1 MGTRHIRCA
10 KRWCAP
16 PGHTVAYHLAP
27 PRPREQAVIVA
38 KLTNLRER
46 LPSGAAEP
54 VGVDPPGQAA
64 SDPVPAFRPDLVRRP
79 SLVGRLAAASDRPL
93 VVITAPAGYGKTTLL
108 SEWAEQDTRPF
119 VWLSLEHRRRARAPL
134 AEMIAALTGVLVRA
148 KPFVLVLDGAHL
160 VRPRMLHDTIEGLLP
175 ELTPGAQVVLS
186 GRREPS
192 LALGRFRTRRQ
203 LIELGAGDLSM
214 SPGEAAAL
222 LRATGLELEFA
233 TVQRL
238 ERITEGWPAGLY
250 LAALSL
256 LGHDDKAEALARFGG
271 EDHLVAQYL
280 EDEFL
285 TDLSAEAR
293 TLLRSGSVLDHLSGP
308 VCDEVL
314 EREGSGALLAELA
327 RSNLPLA
334 PLDAEHGSYRLH
346 GLLRQSLQAELR
358 RSDRGLAQRLHRRA
372 SAWCAKHDE
381 ADRAIE
387 HAVAAGDAN
396 RAGKLLWAHLPR
408 YLGAGRNETVQH
420 WLACFTAEQIE
431 GCAALALVMAHSH
444 LAAGQLDSAR
454 QWSRVAGAAIERSPA
469 RARSGSLP
477 AGVAIIQAWAARMG
491 AGAMAEDATRAAEL
505 LPDHSPWR
513 ATCCFL
519 RGSADLLRGNRV
531 QARRHFE
538 EGVDRG
544 SVAAP
549 DVAARCLAQLAS
561 IAIDDEEWE
570 SAEDLAE
577 RALKMT
583 ERHHLGDS
591 PTSALAFAVSAAVGA
606 HEGLI
611 VEAKRDLR
619 HCGDLLR
626 ELDRFAPWYGAET
639 RILLAR
645 AAMALADV
653 QDARARL
660 AEASRLARRTPD
672 VVIFRQWFDA
682 AWDEADT
689 RAETALI
696 GPSSLTTAELRVL
709 RFLPTHY
716 SFREIAQRLHVSS
729 NTVKTQVHAVYRK
742 LDASSRSEA
751 VANAS
756 RAGLLGT

>member
-1 MGTRHIRCA
+1 MG
-10 KRWCAP
+10 
-16 PGHTVAYHLAP
+16 
-27 PRPREQAVIVA
+27 VA

-46 LPSGAAEP
+46 LPAGAADP

-64 SDPVPAFRPDLVRRP
+64 GDPVPPFSADLVRRP
-79 SLVGRLAAASDRPL
+79 SLIGRLTGAGDRPL

-108 SEWAEQDTRPF
+108 AEWAEQDARPF
-119 VWLSLEHRRRARAPL
+119 VWFSLERRRATGAL
-134 AEMIAALTGVLVRA
+134 AQQIASATGPRVRST
-148 KPFVLVLDGAHL
+148 PYVLVLDDAHAL
-160 VRPRMLHDTIEGLLP
+160 RPRMLHDTIDGLLP
-175 ELTPGAQVVLS
+175 GLPPGAQVVLS
-186 GRREPS
+186 GRREPP
-192 LALGRFRTRRQ
+192 LALGRLRARRQ
-203 LIELGAGDLSM
+203 LIELGAGELTM

-238 ERITEGWPAGLY
+238 LRTTEGWPAGLY

-256 LGHDDKAEALARFGG
+256 LGQDDKAEALARFGG
-271 EDHLVAQYL
+271 DDHLVAEYL
-280 EDEFL
+280 QEEFL
-285 TDLSAEAR
+285 TDLSADGRA
-293 TLLRSGSVLDHLSGP
+293 LLTRGSVLEHLAGP
-308 VCDEVL
+308 VCDDVL
-314 EREGSGALLAELA
+314 EREGSDALLAELA
-327 RSNLPLA
+327 RSNLPLTA
-334 PLDAEHGSYRLH
+334 LDTEHGAYRLH
-346 GLLRQSLQAELR
+346 GLLRESLQTELR
-358 RSDRGLAQRLHRRA
+358 RSDPRLSQRLHRRA
-372 SAWCAKHDE
+372 SAWYAKHDQI
-381 ADRAIE
+381 DLAIE
-387 HAVAAGDAN
+387 HAVAARDAR
-396 RAGKLLWAHLPR
+396 RAGELLWAHLPR
-408 YLGAGRNETVQH
+408 YLGAGRNAAVQR
-420 WLACFTAEQIE
+420 WLACFMVEQIE
-431 GCAALALVMAHSH
+431 GCAALALVTAHSH
-444 LAAGQLDSAR
+444 LAAGDVDTAR

-469 RARSGSLP
+469 RARSGSLA
-477 AGVAIIQAWAARMG
+477 AGVTIIEAWAARTG
-491 AGAMAEDATRAAEL
+491 AVTMAKDAARAAEL

-519 RGSADLLRGNRV
+519 CGSADLLRGNRV
-531 QARRHFE
+531 DARRHLE

-544 SVAAP
+544 AVAAP

-561 IAIDDEEWE
+561 IAIDNEEWE

-583 ERHHLGDS
+583 ERHHLDDG
-591 PTSALAFAVSAAVGA
+591 PTSALVYAVAAAVGA

-751 VANAS
+751 VVNAS

>member
-1 MGTRHIRCA
+1 
-10 KRWCAP
+10 
-16 PGHTVAYHLAP
+16 
-27 PRPREQAVIVA
+27 VIVA

-46 LPSGAAEP
+46 LPAGSADP
-54 VGVDPPGQAA
+54 VGVDSPGPAA
-64 SDPVPAFRPDLVRRP
+64 SDPVPALRADLVRRP
-79 SLVGRLAAASDRPL
+79 SLVGRLAGASDRPL
-93 VVITAPAGYGKTTLL
+93 VVISAPAGYGKTTLL
-108 SEWAEQDTRPF
+108 SEWAEQDSRPF
-119 VWLSLEHRRRARAPL
+119 VWFSLERRRRAAGSLAQLIASATGPL
-134 AEMIAALTGVLVRA
+134 TRST
-148 KPFVLVLDGAHL
+148 PYVLVLDGAHVL
-160 VRPRMLHDTIEGLLP
+160 RPRLLHDVIEGLLP

-186 GRREPS
+186 GRREPP
-192 LALGRFRTRRQ
+192 LALGRLRTGRQ
-203 LIELGAGDLSM
+203 LVEIGVHDLAM

-238 ERITEGWPAGLY
+238 LRTTEGWPAGLY

-256 LGHDDKAEALARFGG
+256 LGQDDTAEALARFGG
-271 EDHLVAQYL
+271 DDHLLAQYL
-280 EDEFL
+280 KDEFL

-293 TLLRSGSVLDHLSGP
+293 TLLRNGSVLEQLSGP
-308 VCDEVL
+308 SCDAVL
-314 EREGSGALLAELA
+314 ERKGSDALLAELA
-327 RSNLPLA
+327 RANLPLA
-334 PLDAEHGSYRLH
+334 PLDAEHGAYRLH
-346 GLLRQSLQAELR
+346 GLLRESLQAELR
-358 RSDRGLAQRLHRRA
+358 RSDPRVAQRLHRRA
-372 SAWCAKHDE
+372 SSWYAKHDE
-381 ADRAIE
+381 IDLAIE
-387 HAVAAGDAN
+387 HAVAAHDAR
-396 RAGKLLWAHLPR
+396 RAGELLWAHLPH
-408 YLGAGRNETVQH
+408 YLGTGRNEAVQR
-420 WLACFTAEQIE
+420 WLACFMVEQIQ
-431 GCAALALVMAHSH
+431 GCAALALVAAHSH
-444 LAAGQLDSAR
+444 LAAGDGDNAR
-454 QWSRVAGAAIERSPA
+454 QWGRVAGAAIERSPA
-469 RARSGSLP
+469 RAQSGSVG
-477 AGVAIIQAWAARMG
+477 AGIAIIEAWAARMG
-491 AGAMAEDATRAAEL
+491 AAAMAEAATRAAGL

-519 RGSADLLRGNRV
+519 LGSADLLQGNRV

-544 SVAAP
+544 AVAAP

-570 SAEDLAE
+570 GAEDLAE
-577 RALKMT
+577 RALKVT
-583 ERHHLGDS
+583 ERHHLGDA

-611 VEAKRDLR
+611 VEAKRDVR
-619 HCGDLLR
+619 RCGDLLR
-626 ELDRFAPWYGAET
+626 ELDRFTPWYGAET